1 MSKATN
7 KRSIIDV
14 IKRQKRDAKRTA
26 GIARANASGISGA
39 YTAITSGPKSQASA
53 SNDTIGDLNMHT
65 YDIKD
70 VDRLYFSTTAG
81 STDTLLS
88 TDTGIESLSS
98 YDGTTYTSY
107 GMKFQI
113 PNTNIFQFNIGS
125 KTDCLNIGTT
135 FSYFSTS
142 LGIIGSVD
150 IYANYIQVDETTPT
164 LVGTVPADERRLFS
178 DSTNNSELSVKKS
191 DGTVVSLEG
200 GSSGATTELDNLGTT
215 SVNANI
221 IPQAGKIL
229 GSDGNEWVRV
239 HSNNYRLGTA
249 GSILSTSNDIAG
261 GSGGI
266 TFNVPSDAGQ
276 VFDWKTGGA
285 SKMTLTSGGQ
295 LYTNILRA
303 TTVMQL
309 DSVTSYPG
317 SNGAIYRE
325 GSDVKIFTGGSE
337 VNMTTLAASGSGAN
351 TSLSNLTSTGETHFV
366 KTTDNYS
373 NFSGVFY
380 QFYHATGTFNVLM
393 PNINLAGTK
402 VTIAAELKISG
413 ELNHDGST
421 VGFYGTTPISKPTSV
436 AVTASGIHAALVSL
450 GLIT

>member
-1 MSKATN
+1 
-7 KRSIIDV
+7 
-14 IKRQKRDAKRTA
+14 
-26 GIARANASGISGA
+26 
-39 YTAITSGPKSQASA
+39 
-53 SNDTIGDLNMHT
+53 
-65 YDIKD
+65 
-70 VDRLYFSTTAG
+70 
-81 STDTLLS
+81 
-88 TDTGIESLSS
+88 
-98 YDGTTYTSY
+98 
-107 GMKFQI
+107 
-113 PNTNIFQFNIGS
+113 
-125 KTDCLNIGTT
+125 
-135 FSYFSTS
+135 
-142 LGIIGSVD
+142 
-150 IYANYIQVDETTPT
+150 
-164 LVGTVPADERRLFS
+164 
-178 DSTNNSELSVKKS
+178 
-191 DGTVVSLEG
+191 
-200 GSSGATTELDNLGTT
+200 
-215 SVNANI
+215 
-221 IPQAGKIL
+221 
-229 GSDGNEWVRV
+229 
-239 HSNNYRLGTA
+239 
-249 GSILSTSNDIAG
+249 
-261 GSGGI
+261 
-266 TFNVPSDAGQ
+266 
-276 VFDWKTGGA
+276 
-285 SKMTLTSGGQ
+285 MTLTSGGQ